1 VDDALARAYAVIV
14 AEARA
19 HVAAG
24 RTAPADAL
32 RARIRAATQR
42 EAGDAAAERRAL
54 RQLDQVLAVQRAR
67 SRLSREPA
75 RPPAPAPRRPG
86 LRRPSLRARPTLSA
100 NMELGREPTDD
111 GLRLTW
117 TSVPAVTEWEVR
129 VSERREGR
137 GDYDVRERR
146 ALPGTAIATE
156 LVLGDRPL
164 RIHVLGRGR
173 DGRLLRRAIVS
184 GLTRENRDERWERR
198 ASAS

>member
-1 VDDALARAYAVIV
+1 VEDALTRAYAVIV

-24 RTAPADAL
+24 RVANEDAL
-32 RARIRAATQR
+32 RSRIRAATER
-42 EAGDAAAERRAL
+42 EGGDAAAERRAL
-54 RQLDQVLAVQRAR
+54 RRLDQVLAVQRAR
-67 SRLSREPA
+67 TRLSREPA
-75 RPPAPAPRRPG
+75 RPPAPAPRRPK
-86 LRRPSLRARPTLSA
+86 LSRPALRARPTLSA
-100 NMELGREPTDD
+100 NMELGRERTDD

-117 TSVPAVTEWEVR
+117 THVPAVTEWEVR

-137 GDYDVRERR
+137 GDYDVRETRT
-146 ALPGTAIATE
+146 LPGDATAAE
-156 LVLGDRPL
+156 LVLGQRPL
-164 RIHVLGRGR
+164 RVHVLGRGR